1 MAGELYSFS
10 PTPSRSITPPEEG
23 GQRTIFWQAPTDG
36 RTRRRG
42 ARPPQQRKSERIA
55 ESVPRKLVNWRLV
68 TPVAHDKKLK
78 KGYVLEEIIDANS
91 PDRERTYP
99 TLSSP
104 APPPAGDS
112 LRLPAN

>member
-1 MAGELYSFS
+1 
-10 PTPSRSITPPEEG
+10 
-23 GQRTIFWQAPTDG
+23 
-36 RTRRRG
+36 
-42 ARPPQQRKSERIA
+42 
-55 ESVPRKLVNWRLV
+55 
-68 TPVAHDKKLK
+68 VAHDKKLK